1 MFFKI
6 AKYNLFIFKNIVN
19 DDPNILNSVLCFICK
34 LLINDKIFYD
44 FYRDAMFLF
53 LLVLLVNLKKASL
66 LAQFALSGC
75 SQTEVVNN
83 ISKGM
88 SLLGPSFS
96 LDSIVCSLV
105 ISVGMLSG
113 VQRLE
118 TLCLFTCASFIV
130 NYVVMMSFYPACL
143 SLVLDVSF
151 FLT

>member
-1 MFFKI
+1 M
-6 AKYNLFIFKNIVN
+6 
-19 DDPNILNSVLCFICK
+19 CK
-34 LLINDKIFYD
+34 F

-75 SQTEVVNN
+75 SQTEVINN

-88 SLLGPSFS
+88 SLIGPSFS

-118 TLCLFTCASFIV
+118 TLCMFTCMSFIV

-151 FLT
+151 YNIIYIIII

>member
-1 MFFKI
+1 
-6 AKYNLFIFKNIVN
+6 
-19 DDPNILNSVLCFICK
+19 
-34 LLINDKIFYD
+34 
-44 FYRDAMFLF
+44 MFLF

-75 SQTEVVNN
+75 SQIEVINN

-118 TLCLFTCASFIV
+118 TLCMFTCMSFIV
-130 NYVVMMSFYPACL
+130 NYVVIMSFYPACL
-143 SLVLDVSF
+143 SLVLDVSSF
-151 FLT
+151 LNLNINIIRHLVAQVHKIVFLTMYCLINSYLEEEKKMVCRFGVTVLR

>member
-1 MFFKI
+1 MIDFWYLKILFLFLFF
-6 AKYNLFIFKNIVN
+6 
-19 DDPNILNSVLCFICK
+19 C
-34 LLINDKIFYD
+34 
-44 FYRDAMFLF
+44 YRDAMFLF

-75 SQTEVVNN
+75 SQTEVINN

-118 TLCLFTCASFIV
+118 TLCMFTCMSFIV
-130 NYVVMMSFYPACL
+130 NYVVIMSFYPACL

-151 FLT
+151 CFCF